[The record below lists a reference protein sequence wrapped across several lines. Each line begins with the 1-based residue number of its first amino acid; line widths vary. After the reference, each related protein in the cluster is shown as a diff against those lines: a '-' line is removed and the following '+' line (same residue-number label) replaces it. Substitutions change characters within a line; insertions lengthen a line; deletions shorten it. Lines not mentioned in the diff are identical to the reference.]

1 MKALAAGLVSAR
13 GRMYSCNE
21 TPGERWRA
29 RCENIMN
36 PESPGTDGPRRGHL
50 AILCDVSGRITAV
63 LCDDAG
69 LFSGHAPGTPARE
82 PDASRAL
89 GRMLG
94 RFVAPGG
101 AQHFA
106 HFLARLAA
114 QGAVSEW
121 LLDLQGQDTAVT
133 YRLWAAQDTAQDL
146 VLVLGTTE
154 LGRSLAQVAQAALDA
169 RPEPRAAGLLARVR
183 AHEASD
189 GGREDLREQVR
200 GLQEQV
206 QPPPGLDSRLLRM
219 AAHDLRNPLLVLS
232 MGCSYLLHEG
242 QGLTEDQ
249 RVMLSESLDT
259 CEFMNRLVDG
269 MVDLA
274 EVAVGQLR
282 LVRQS
287 TELTPLLEAA
297 IRRSEELARAR
308 RSSVALVG
316 AVPVSL
322 AVDAGRMA
330 QVFGQLIS
338 NALIHCPEGT
348 AVRTWIDRSDREVTI
363 AVADD
368 GPGIGPD
375 MLPRLFRPFGKPH
388 AAIDPRYY
396 GAGVGLAVARRI
408 VEGHDG
414 HLDVETEAGKGSCFR
429 VTLPLA

>member
-1 MKALAAGLVSAR
+1 MQ
-13 GRMYSCNE
+13 
-21 TPGERWRA
+21 
-29 RCENIMN
+29 
-36 PESPGTDGPRRGHL
+36 PESPGTDGLRRGHL
-50 AILCDVSGRITAV
+50 AILCDVSGRITAL
-63 LCDDAG
+63 LCDEAG
-69 LFSGHAPGTPARE
+69 LFSGYSTGQPGKQERE
-82 PDASRAL
+82 PGASRAL

-106 HFLARLAA
+106 HFMARLAA

-121 LLDLQGQDTAVT
+121 LLDLQGPDAALT
-133 YRLWAAQDTAQDL
+133 YRLWAAQGTPPDA
-146 VLVLGTTE
+146 VLVLGTSDPA
-154 LGRSLAQVAQAALDA
+154 RSFEQVAQVAQAA
-169 RPEPRAAGLLARVR
+169 AGPDTRVPALLARLR
-183 AHEASD
+183 GHEASD
-189 GGREDLREQVR
+189 AAREDLREQVR

-242 QGLTEDQ
+242 QGLSEDQ

-259 CEFMNRLVDG
+259 CEFMNRLIDG

-287 TELTPLLEAA
+287 TELTSLLEAA

-308 RSSVALVG
+308 GSSVALVG
-316 AVPVSL
+316 AAPVSL
-322 AVDAGRMA
+322 AVDAARLA

-348 AVRTWIDRSDREVTI
+348 AVRTWIERAEREVVI

-368 GPGIGPD
+368 GPGIAPD

-414 HLDVETEAGKGSCFR
+414 RLDVETEPGQGSCFR
-429 VTLPLA
+429 VMLPLA